1 MHSQPYKARRQ
12 SLDLRSSSFHQS
24 FAHSSACQ
32 SSNTDYLKLFCR
44 RFKVMAPAVYTQL
57 DPGTREIRLAHLA
70 PSLNLEDQPSCSLH
84 IVSLDENPSYEAFSY
99 AWGDPTITTP
109 IQLWSSPQTSSQCA
123 REASALSA
131 PTEDEIYS
139 TQWPVTTN
147 LEAALRYLRH
157 ESEVRIIWV
166 DAICIDQSNIEERNH
181 QVPLM
186 KTIYSNAVAV
196 QVWLGSPSKRSD
208 GAMEILK
215 QIFQGIPLHEAKVG
229 DSLLHDD
236 DLWSVIEL
244 MRRTWWRRTWVRQ
257 ELILA
262 KRAFIHCGFISISW
276 NEIKFADSRKE
287 WARWSE
293 LAYELH
299 PFTWSTLHRLQD
311 SLDFF
316 SQIDTMAIYG
326 EVSSDTIILALGRL
340 CGNSDARDSIYG
352 FLGLMSQN
360 FQRKIKPD
368 YKLST
373 AEVYLDAATQLAV
386 CSKSLIFLSLSRYS
400 AEKVRWLPTWVPS
413 WQPLGTLE
421 ALEWDIRT
429 GNLVG
434 HEFFSACGRN
444 TLEFQ
449 VVDGRILKLSGVKLD
464 HVLSDGIAGCN
475 QESFGANQSFAI
487 QREWRR
493 LCGLNMHNRSNYVTG
508 SKATNAFW
516 RTLVNDM
523 LVREDFATRRRCQTG
538 DYKTYRTWVKELG
551 NPYTPYWKIRHVR
564 IFQAAFR
571 EASLGRRFF
580 VTKKGYFGVGPAE
593 LEEGD
598 EIYILAGGKVPLVL
612 RPLPESQPNTFE
624 LVGDCYVHGVMDGE
638 AVTERTQRPG
648 RSPWKKAV
656 ATAKSFIR
664 SSTKTLDPDL
674 PLRDFHDVFIV

>member
-1 MHSQPYKARRQ
+1 
-12 SLDLRSSSFHQS
+12 
-24 FAHSSACQ
+24 
-32 SSNTDYLKLFCR
+32 
-44 RFKVMAPAVYTQL
+44 MAPAMYTQL
-57 DPGTREIRLAHLA
+57 DRGTREIRLAHLE

-99 AWGDPTITTP
+99 AWGDPTITVP

-131 PTEDEIYS
+131 PTEDEVYGA
-139 TQWPVTTN
+139 QWPVTTN

-157 ESEVRIIWV
+157 RSEVRIIWV

-196 QVWLGSPSKRSD
+196 QVWLGSPSERSD

-215 QIFQGIPLHEAKVG
+215 QIFQGVPFIEIKVG
-229 DSLLHDD
+229 DSLLQDD

-244 MRRTWWRRTWVRQ
+244 MKRPWWSRTWVRQ
-257 ELILA
+257 ELILS
-262 KRAFIHCGFISISW
+262 KRAFIHCGFSSISW
-276 NEIKFADSRKE
+276 NELKFAVLRME
-287 WARWSE
+287 WLYWSE
-293 LAYELH
+293 LAHESH
-299 PFTWSTLHRLQD
+299 GFTQGTLGQLED
-311 SLDFF
+311 SLGLFLR
-316 SQIDTMAIYG
+316 IGAMARYG
-326 EVSSDTIILALGRL
+326 EGSSDSTVCVNTIILALGRL
-340 CGNSDARDSIYG
+340 CDNSDDRDSIYG

-368 YKLST
+368 YQLST
-373 AEVYLDAATQLAV
+373 PEVYLDAAIQLAV
-386 CSKSLIFLSLSRYS
+386 CSNSLAILSLTRYS
-400 AEKVRWLPTWVPS
+400 AKNVCWLPTWVPS

-421 ALEWDIRT
+421 AKEWDERT
-429 GNLVG
+429 ANLFG
-434 HEFFSACGRN
+434 HQGFSACGEN

-449 VVDGRILKLSGVKLD
+449 VVDGRILKVSGVKLD

-475 QESFGANQSFAI
+475 EVSFGEKEI
-487 QREWRR
+487 LVMQRKWRR
-493 LCGLNMHNRSNYVTG
+493 LCGLNMHNRSNYMAG
-508 SKATNAFW
+508 GKATNAFW

-523 LVREDFATRRRCQTG
+523 LEQGDLTIIGRYQTE
-538 DYKTYRTWVKELG
+538 DYKVYRMWVEELEDSD
-551 NPYTPYWKIRHVR
+551 TPYWKSRHVQSYHTVFR
-564 IFQAAFR
+564 AAC
-571 EASLGRRFF
+571 SGRRFF
-580 VTKKGYFGVGPAE
+580 VTKKGYFGIGPAE

-638 AVTERTQRPG
+638 AVTEPTQRSG
-648 RSPWKKAV
+648 QSPWKKAV

-664 SSTKTLDPDL
+664 SRTKSLDPDL